1 MNSHKISSALFTYI
15 AVDLPFTYQP
25 ADRTCLRDQEKLILS
40 SIITFADR
48 ANEIIRRQEL
58 AEERKARLA
67 ELGSVAKK
75 KKGKKGKKKGT
86 GKKKGETTVKKKS
99 IC

>member
-1 MNSHKISSALFTYI
+1 MIRHKISSALFTYI
-15 AVDLPFTYQP
+15 AVDLPFTYQH
-25 ADRTCLRDQEKLILS
+25 ADRKCLREKLIIL

>member
-1 MNSHKISSALFTYI
+1 MLLLINKFVNLPDNIST
-15 AVDLPFTYQP
+15 
-25 ADRTCLRDQEKLILS
+25 S
-40 SIITFADR
+40 SLNTGMLNVEWIIITFADR

-75 KKGKKGKKKGT
+75 KKGKKGKKKGV
-86 GKKKGETTVKKKS
+86 GKKKGETTAKKKS
-99 IC
+99 VC

>member
-1 MNSHKISSALFTYI
+1 MFE
-15 AVDLPFTYQP
+15 
-25 ADRTCLRDQEKLILS
+25 REKLIILS
-40 SIITFADR
+40 IHVITFADR

>member
-15 AVDLPFTYQP
+15 AVDLPFTYQH
-25 ADRTCLRDQEKLILS
+25 ADRKLILL

>member
-1 MNSHKISSALFTYI
+1 MI
-15 AVDLPFTYQP
+15 
-25 ADRTCLRDQEKLILS
+25 ILS
-40 SIITFADR
+40 VITFADR

-75 KKGKKGKKKGT
+75 KKGKKKGT